1 MEIATGTAKS
11 IKAKDN
17 LNKNFSSE
25 KNLQKKAEYQKQF
38 RTYQNYISTLLRC
51 SKDSYYSGLFEE
63 NKEMLKQS
71 GKQLRN

>member
-38 RTYQNYISTLLRC
+38 RT
-51 SKDSYYSGLFEE
+51 
-63 NKEMLKQS
+63 
-71 GKQLRN
+71 